1 MNCNPLNCWVGRLMA
16 GPKVSLNWSDLC
28 SMCSSRKV
36 INFLITFTQI
46 TFAYREKRSIVFEGK
61 LLRRK
66 IEKLSTVGDL
76 NTGHLNYGTI
86 FLCWVIV
93 YPIEH

>member
-1 MNCNPLNCWVGRLMA
+1 MV

-36 INFLITFTQI
+36 INFLITFPQI

-66 IEKLSTVGDL
+66 IEKWGEWGSEYRTFELR
-76 NTGHLNYGTI
+76 NHLNNIHPSAPIWIVFTI
-86 FLCWVIV
+86 
-93 YPIEH
+93 